1 MSHRRTA
8 RPHIHRSFCQLLKSS
23 ASGLLHHRR
32 MQGCQL
38 PAGDSPWTPSSWCL
52 RRTDCCRWNCSDCFP
67 LQIAGYCCL
76 SWLSLLLRLE
86 SLLDRWMWQSCSIV
100 WPWSRRVLS
109 WWWPLVAVCDLATS
123 DSRCPGNSIFL
134 MVFIFQSMEC
144 VRRLSRATG
153 CVSRSRWPKDDRVMI
168 NPMNV
173 MFRLDY
179 ILTG

>member
-1 MSHRRTA
+1 M
-8 RPHIHRSFCQLLKSS
+8 
-23 ASGLLHHRR
+23 
-32 MQGCQL
+32 
-38 PAGDSPWTPSSWCL
+38 
-52 RRTDCCRWNCSDCFP
+52 
-67 LQIAGYCCL
+67 
-76 SWLSLLLRLE
+76 
-86 SLLDRWMWQSCSIV
+86 
-100 WPWSRRVLS
+100 
-109 WWWPLVAVCDLATS
+109 AVCDLATS

-168 NPMNV
+168 DPMNV